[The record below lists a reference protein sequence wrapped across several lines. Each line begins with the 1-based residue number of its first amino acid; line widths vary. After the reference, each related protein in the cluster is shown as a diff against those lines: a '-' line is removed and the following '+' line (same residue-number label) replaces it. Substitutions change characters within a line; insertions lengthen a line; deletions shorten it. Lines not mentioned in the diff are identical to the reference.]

1 MSNKEQNITSNMET
15 EIVKSNRI
23 LSLSG
28 GGVKGIAELV
38 VLAEIEERTGK
49 SITELFPIITGTSVG
64 GLIAG
69 LLTIPKEPG
78 SSEPKYSAKQA
89 LEIFKEAAP
98 QIFPNELLSGV
109 KQVFTHKYSQKP
121 LEKILDDHLGGMRLS
136 EATSRL
142 MIPVTN
148 LNTDER
154 EVEVFDS
161 HNLFGTSG
169 HSDPSLKDVLLATT
183 AAPTYFKAVTN
194 ASAIAGT
201 SVSKEALYAYA
212 DGGLAANRP
221 AYEAL
226 KILKG
231 NNNREQQKE
240 ILDKTMVCSV
250 NFNDALNFHEAIPV
264 SDKSNEG
271 LTSNGVWKF
280 LKHVNPVVMV
290 CDGVLKLFETPN
302 NDGAIGWMSKGK
314 LIDRLMHASEENAT
328 SEVRSDLPSQD
339 EFYEVKLPITKET
352 SSLDDAKVK
361 NIAALEEVGRQYI
374 KEHEHQL
381 QKLCD
386 NLFHNYN
393 QEQNIK
399 AIASNISALDD
410 MIVADNNIDKV
421 IISEELAQ
429 KLGANLNEQQVANIE
444 TALANLSPKE
454 SEMLEAFLQS
464 LNNDQV
470 IALSQSLP
478 VIADGEFKNSSIGEF
493 STFQNK
499 FLQVFS
505 SIFNTQDE
513 FRSEVSFN
521 ATDEYTT
528 EVAYEGRGSELSH
541 HIDIGVEA

>member
-1 MSNKEQNITSNMET
+1 MSHKEQNVTSNIGT
-15 EIVKSNRI
+15 DIVKSNRI

-69 LLTIPKEPG
+69 LLTIPKESG
-78 SSEPKYSAKQA
+78 SSIPKYSAKEA

-98 QIFPNELLSGV
+98 QIFPDELLSGV
-109 KQVFTHKYSQKP
+109 KQIFTHKYSQKP
-121 LEKILDDHLGGMRLS
+121 LEKILDEHLGGMRLS

-194 ASAIAGT
+194 ASAIEGT
-201 SVSKEALYAYA
+201 SNPKEALYAYA

-231 NNNREQQKE
+231 NNNREQKKE
-240 ILDKTMVCSV
+240 ILDKTMVCSLD
-250 NFNDALNFHEAIPV
+250 FDDALNFHEAIPV
-264 SDKSNEG
+264 SDKP
-271 LTSNGVWKF
+271 TSNGIWKYIKYASPA
-280 LKHVNPVVMV
+280 LLIY
-290 CDGVLKLFETPN
+290 DGLSKLFESTHD
-302 NDGAIGWMSKGK
+302 DGAIGWMSKGK
-314 LIDRLMHASEENAT
+314 LIDRLMHASEENVNSA
-328 SEVRSDLPSQD
+328 VRSDLPGTD
-339 EFYEVKLPITKET
+339 EFIEVKLPITKET
-352 SSLDDAKVK
+352 SSLDNAKVK

-374 KEHEHQL
+374 KEHDQQL

-386 NLFHNYN
+386 NLLYHYN
-393 QEQNIK
+393 HEQNMEGDADTAATI
-399 AIASNISALDD
+399 DD
-410 MIVADNNIDKV
+410 MFVADKTIDKV

-429 KLGANLNEQQVANIE
+429 KLGANLNEQQVATIE
-444 TALANLSPKE
+444 RALASLSSKE
-454 SEMLEAFLQS
+454 SEMVEAFLQN

-470 IALSQSLP
+470 IALSKLLP
-478 VIADGEFKNSSIGEF
+478 VIADGEFKGTQIEEF
-493 STFQNK
+493 NIFQNK

-505 SIFNTQDE
+505 NMFTNQDE
-513 FRSEVSFN
+513 FGSAVSLN

-528 EVAYEGRGSELSH
+528 EVACDGRGSELSH
-541 HIDIGVEA
+541 HMDIGVEV

>member
-1 MSNKEQNITSNMET
+1 MNNKEQNITSNIDP

-38 VLAEIEERTGK
+38 VLAEIEQRTGK

-69 LLTIPKEPG
+69 LLTIPKESG
-78 SSEPKYSAKQA
+78 SSIAKYSAKEA

-98 QIFPNELLSGV
+98 QIFPDELLSGV

-212 DGGLAANRP
+212 DGGLSANRP

-231 NNNREQQKE
+231 NNSREQQKE
-240 ILDKTMVCSV
+240 ILDKTMVCSLD
-250 NFNDALNFHEAIPV
+250 FDDALNFHEAIPV
-264 SDKSNEG
+264 SDKP
-271 LTSNGVWKF
+271 TSNGIWKYI
-280 LKHVNPVVMV
+280 KYASPVLLIY
-290 CDGVLKLFETPN
+290 DGISKLFESTHD
-302 NDGAIGWMSKGK
+302 DGAIGWMSKGK
-314 LIDRLMHASEENAT
+314 LIDRLMHASEENA
-328 SEVRSDLPSQD
+328 SSAVRSDLPGTD
-339 EFYEVKLPITKET
+339 ELYEVKLPITKET
-352 SSLDDAKVK
+352 SSLDNAKVK

-374 KEHEHQL
+374 KEHASQL

-386 NLFHNYN
+386 NLLHNYN
-393 QEQNIK
+393 QAQNMK
-399 AIASNISALDD
+399 GDADTSYAPYD
-410 MIVADNNIDKV
+410 MFVADKTTDKV
-421 IISEELAQ
+421 IISEELVQ
-429 KLGANLNEQQVANIE
+429 KLGANLNEQQVATIE
-444 TALANLSPKE
+444 RALASLSSKE
-454 SEMLEAFLQS
+454 SEMVEAFLHN

-470 IALSQSLP
+470 IALSKLLP
-478 VIADGEFKNSSIGEF
+478 AIADGEFKGTQIEEMNI
-493 STFQNK
+493 FQNK

-505 SIFNTQDE
+505 NMFNTQDE
-513 FRSEVSFN
+513 FRPEVSLN
-521 ATDEYTT
+521 ATQEYTA
-528 EVAYEGRGSELSH
+528 EVACDGRGSELSH

>member
-1 MSNKEQNITSNMET
+1 MSNKEQNVTSNTET

-49 SITELFPIITGTSVG
+49 SISELFPIITGTSVG

-69 LLTIPKEPG
+69 LLTIPKESG
-78 SSEPKYSAKQA
+78 SNIPKYSAKEA
-89 LEIFKEAAP
+89 LDIFKEAVP
-98 QIFPNELLSGV
+98 QIFPDELLSGV
-109 KQVFTHKYSQKP
+109 KLVFTHKYSQKP
-121 LEKILDDHLGGMRLS
+121 LEKILDDHLEDMRLS

-161 HNLFGTSG
+161 HNLFGISG
-169 HSDPSLKDVLLATT
+169 HSDLSLKDVLLATT

-194 ASAIAGT
+194 VGAITGT
-201 SVSKEALYAYA
+201 SASKEALYAYA
-212 DGGLAANRP
+212 DGGLSANRP

-231 NNNREQQKE
+231 NNSREQQKA
-240 ILDKTMVCSV
+240 ILDKTMVCSLD
-250 NFNDALNFHEAIPV
+250 FDDALNFHEAIPL
-264 SDKSNEG
+264 SDESGGGITN
-271 LTSNGVWKF
+271 NGVWKF
-280 LKHVNPVVMV
+280 LKH
-290 CDGVLKLFETPN
+290 D

-314 LIDRLMHASEENAT
+314 LIDRLMHASEENVNSA
-328 SEVRSDLPSQD
+328 VRSDLPGQD
-339 EFYEVKLPITKET
+339 EFYEVKLPITKTT
-352 SSLDDAKVK
+352 SSLDNAKVK

-374 KEHEHQL
+374 KEYDPQL

-386 NLFHNYN
+386 NLLHNYN
-393 QEQNIK
+393 QEQNMNCN
-399 AIASNISALDD
+399 ACTEYVRDD
-410 MIVADNNIDKV
+410 LLVADNSINKV

-429 KLGANLNEQQVANIE
+429 KLGVNLNEQQVANIE

-464 LNNDQV
+464 FNNDQV
-470 IALSQSLP
+470 IALSNSLP
-478 VIADGEFKNSSIGEF
+478 VIADGEFQDTQLEEF
-493 STFQNK
+493 NIFQNK
-499 FLQVFS
+499 LLQVFS
-505 SIFNTQDE
+505 NMFNTQDE
-513 FRSEVSFN
+513 FGSEVSLN
-521 ATDEYTT
+521 ATQEYVA
-528 EVAYEGRGSELSH
+528 EVPCNGRGSELSH

>member
-1 MSNKEQNITSNMET
+1 MNNKEQNITSNIET

-49 SITELFPIITGTSVG
+49 SITELFPIITGTSVR

-69 LLTIPKEPG
+69 LLTIPKESG
-78 SSEPKYSAKQA
+78 SSIPKYTAKEV

-98 QIFPNELLSGV
+98 QIFPDELLSGV

-201 SVSKEALYAYA
+201 SIPQEALYAYA

-231 NNNREQQKE
+231 NNSREQQKE
-240 ILDKTMVCSV
+240 ILDKTMVCSLD
-250 NFNDALNFHEAIPV
+250 FDDALNFHEAIPV
-264 SDKSNEG
+264 SDKP
-271 LTSNGVWKF
+271 TSNGIGKYIKYASPA
-280 LKHVNPVVMV
+280 LLIY
-290 CDGVLKLFETPN
+290 DGISKLFESTN
-302 NDGAIGWMSKGK
+302 DDGAIGWMSKGK
-314 LIDRLMHASEENAT
+314 LIDRLMHASEENVNSA
-328 SEVRSDLPSQD
+328 VRSDLPGTD
-339 EFYEVKLPITKET
+339 EFYEVKLSITKET
-352 SSLDDAKVK
+352 SSLDNAKAQ

-374 KEHEHQL
+374 KEHALQL

-386 NLFHNYN
+386 NLLHNYN
-393 QEQNIK
+393 QEQNMQGD
-399 AIASNISALDD
+399 AVTSFALDD
-410 MIVADNNIDKV
+410 RLVADHNIDKV

-429 KLGANLNEQQVANIE
+429 KLGANLNAQQVAAIE
-444 TALANLSPKE
+444 TALSYLSPQE
-454 SEMLEAFLQS
+454 SEMVAAFLQS
-464 LNNDQV
+464 LDNDQV
-470 IALSQSLP
+470 IALSKSLP
-478 VIADGEFKNSSIGEF
+478 VIADGEFQDTQLGEF

-505 SIFNTQDE
+505 NMFNTQDE
-513 FRSEVSFN
+513 FGSEVSLN
-521 ATDEYTT
+521 ATQEYTT
-528 EVAYEGRGSELSH
+528 EVACDGRGSELSH

>member
-1 MSNKEQNITSNMET
+1 MNNKEQNITSNIET

-69 LLTIPKEPG
+69 LLTIPKEYG
-78 SSEPKYSAKQA
+78 SKEPKYSAKEA

-98 QIFPNELLSGV
+98 QIFPNEFLSGV

-121 LEKILDDHLGGMRLS
+121 LEKILDDHLGDMRLS

-154 EVEVFDS
+154 ELEVFDS

-194 ASAIAGT
+194 ASAITG
-201 SVSKEALYAYA
+201 SVLKEALYAYA
-212 DGGLAANRP
+212 DGGLSANRP

-231 NNNREQQKE
+231 NNSREQQKE
-240 ILDKTMVCSV
+240 ILDKTMVCSLD
-250 NFNDALNFHEAIPV
+250 FDDALNFHEAIPT
-264 SDKSNEG
+264 SDKSSGDIRN
-271 LTSNGVWKF
+271 NGVWKF

-290 CDGVLKLFETPN
+290 CDGLLKLFETPN

-314 LIDRLMHASEENAT
+314 LIDRLMHASEENA
-328 SEVRSDLPSQD
+328 SAAVKSDLPGLD
-339 EFYEVKLPITKET
+339 EFYEVKIPITKET
-352 SSLDDAKVK
+352 KSLDNAKVQ

-374 KEHEHQL
+374 KEHDPQL
-381 QKLCD
+381 QKLC
-386 NLFHNYN
+386 NTVLSHYN

-399 AIASNISALDD
+399 DHANTVAMQDD
-410 MIVADNNIDKV
+410 MLFTDTGIDKV

-429 KLGANLNEQQVANIE
+429 KLGANLNEQQVSTIE
-444 TALANLSPKE
+444 RALASLSPKE
-454 SEMLEAFLQS
+454 SEMVGAFLQN

-470 IALSQSLP
+470 IALSKSLP
-478 VIADGEFKNSSIGEF
+478 VISDGEFKDTQIEELNI
-493 STFQNK
+493 FQNK

-505 SIFNTQDE
+505 NMFSNQDE
-513 FRSEVSFN
+513 LGSELSLN
-521 ATDEYTT
+521 ATQEYTT
-528 EVAYEGRGSELSH
+528 EVACDGRGSELSH

>member
-1 MSNKEQNITSNMET
+1 MSNKEQNVTSNIET
-15 EIVKSNRI
+15 DIVKSNRI

-69 LLTIPKEPG
+69 LLTIPKESG
-78 SSEPKYSAKQA
+78 SSIPKYSVTEA

-98 QIFPNELLSGV
+98 QIFPDEYFSGV

-121 LEKILDDHLGGMRLS
+121 LEKILDEHLGGMRLS

-161 HNLFGTSG
+161 YNLFGTSG

-194 ASAIAGT
+194 ASAITGT
-201 SVSKEALYAYA
+201 STPQEALYAYA
-212 DGGLAANRP
+212 DGGISANRP

-231 NNNREQQKE
+231 NNSREQQKE
-240 ILDKTMVCSV
+240 ILDKTMVCSLD
-250 NFNDALNFHEAIPV
+250 FDDALNFHEAIPT
-264 SDKSNEG
+264 SDNSSGNI
-271 LTSNGVWKF
+271 TNNGVWKF

-290 CDGVLKLFETPN
+290 CDGLLKLFETPN

-314 LIDRLMHASEENAT
+314 LIDRLMHASEENA
-328 SEVRSDLPSQD
+328 SSAVRSDLPGSD

-352 SSLDDAKVK
+352 SSLDNAKVK

-374 KEHEHQL
+374 KEHAPQL

-386 NLFHNYN
+386 NLLHNYN
-393 QEQNIK
+393 QEQNMKIDDDTEYVR
-399 AIASNISALDD
+399 DD
-410 MIVADNNIDKV
+410 MFVANNNIDKV

-429 KLGANLNEQQVANIE
+429 KLGANLNEQQVATIE
-444 TALANLSPKE
+444 RALASLSSKE
-454 SEMLEAFLQS
+454 SEMVEAFLQN

-470 IALSQSLP
+470 IALSKSLP
-478 VIADGEFKNSSIGEF
+478 VIVDGEFKETELEEF
-493 STFQNK
+493 NIFQNK

-505 SIFNTQDE
+505 NMFTNQDE
-513 FRSEVSFN
+513 FGSEVSLN

-528 EVAYEGRGSELSH
+528 EVVCDGRGSELSH

>member
-1 MSNKEQNITSNMET
+1 MSNKEQNITSNIDP

-78 SSEPKYSAKQA
+78 SSESKYSAKEA
-89 LEIFKEAAP
+89 LEIFKAAAP
-98 QIFPNELLSGV
+98 QIFPDELLSGV

-314 LIDRLMHASEENAT
+314 LIDRLMHASEENA
-328 SEVRSDLPSQD
+328 SSAVRSDLPGTD
-339 EFYEVKLPITKET
+339 EFMEVKLPITKET
-352 SSLDDAKVK
+352 SSLDNAKVK

-374 KEHEHQL
+374 KEHDQQL

-386 NLFHNYN
+386 NLLHNYN

-399 AIASNISALDD
+399 GDAEYVRDD
-410 MIVADNNIDKV
+410 MFVVNNNIDKV

-429 KLGANLNEQQVANIE
+429 KLGANLNDQQVSTIE
-444 TALANLSPKE
+444 RALASLSPKE
-454 SEMLEAFLQS
+454 SEMVEAFLQN

-470 IALSQSLP
+470 IALSKPLP
-478 VIADGEFKNSSIGEF
+478 VIADGEFKDSSIGEF
-493 STFQNK
+493 NIFQNK

-505 SIFNTQDE
+505 NMFTNQDE
-513 FRSEVSFN
+513 FKSEVSLN
-521 ATDEYTT
+521 ATKEYTT
-528 EVAYEGRGSELSH
+528 EVVCDGRGSELSH

>member
-1 MSNKEQNITSNMET
+1 MSHKEQNVTSNIET
-15 EIVKSNRI
+15 DIVKSNRI

-69 LLTIPKEPG
+69 LLTIPKESG
-78 SSEPKYSAKQA
+78 SSIPKYSAKEA

-194 ASAIAGT
+194 ASAITGT

-212 DGGLAANRP
+212 DGGLGANRP

-231 NNNREQQKE
+231 NNSREQQKE
-240 ILDKTMVCSV
+240 ILDKTMVCSLD
-250 NFNDALNFHEAIPV
+250 FDDALNFHEAIPT
-264 SDKSNEG
+264 SDKSSGDITN
-271 LTSNGVWKF
+271 NGVWKF
-280 LKHVNPVVMV
+280 LKHVNPIVMV
-290 CDGVLKLFETPN
+290 CDGVMKLFETPN
-302 NDGAIGWMSKGK
+302 NDGAVGWMSKGK
-314 LIDRLMHASEENAT
+314 LIDRLMHASEENA
-328 SEVRSDLPSQD
+328 SSAVRSDLPGSD
-339 EFYEVKLPITKET
+339 ELYEVKLPITKET
-352 SSLDDAKVK
+352 SSLDNAKVQ

-374 KEHEHQL
+374 KEHALQL

-386 NLFHNYN
+386 NLLHNYN
-393 QEQNIK
+393 QEQNMESDADTAATI
-399 AIASNISALDD
+399 DD
-410 MIVADNNIDKV
+410 MFVANKTIDKV

-429 KLGANLNEQQVANIE
+429 KLGANLNEQQVATIAR
-444 TALANLSPKE
+444 ALASLSFKE
-454 SEMLEAFLQS
+454 SEMVEAFLHN

-470 IALSQSLP
+470 IALSKLLP
-478 VIADGEFKNSSIGEF
+478 VIADGEFNDTQIEEMNI
-493 STFQNK
+493 FQNK

-505 SIFNTQDE
+505 NMFTNQNE
-513 FRSEVSFN
+513 FKSEVSLN
-521 ATDEYTT
+521 AAQEYTT
-528 EVAYEGRGSELSH
+528 EVACDGRGSELSH

>member
-1 MSNKEQNITSNMET
+1 MSNKEQNITSNIET

-69 LLTIPKEPG
+69 LLTIPKELG
-78 SSEPKYSAKQA
+78 SNEPKYSAKEA

-98 QIFPNELLSGV
+98 QIFPDELLSGV

-148 LNTDER
+148 LNTDGR

-161 HNLFGTSG
+161 HNLFGESG
-169 HSDPSLKDVLLATT
+169 HSDPSLKDVLFATT

-201 SVSKEALYAYA
+201 SIPKEALYAYA
-212 DGGLAANRP
+212 DGGLSANRP

-231 NNNREQQKE
+231 NNSREQQKE
-240 ILDKTMVCSV
+240 ILDKTMVCSLD
-250 NFNDALNFHEAIPV
+250 FDDALNFHEAIPV
-264 SDKSNEG
+264 SDKSGGGITN
-271 LTSNGVWKF
+271 NGVWKF

-314 LIDRLMHASEENAT
+314 LIDRLMHASEENVNSA
-328 SEVRSDLPSQD
+328 VRSDLPSQD

-352 SSLDDAKVK
+352 SSLDNAKSQ
-361 NIAALEEVGRQYI
+361 NIAALEEAY
-374 KEHEHQL
+374 
-381 QKLCD
+381 
-386 NLFHNYN
+386 
-393 QEQNIK
+393 
-399 AIASNISALDD
+399 ASS
-410 MIVADNNIDKV
+410 
-421 IISEELAQ
+421 
-429 KLGANLNEQQVANIE
+429 
-444 TALANLSPKE
+444 
-454 SEMLEAFLQS
+454 
-464 LNNDQV
+464 
-470 IALSQSLP
+470 
-478 VIADGEFKNSSIGEF
+478 
-493 STFQNK
+493 
-499 FLQVFS
+499 
-505 SIFNTQDE
+505 
-513 FRSEVSFN
+513 
-521 ATDEYTT
+521 
-528 EVAYEGRGSELSH
+528 
-541 HIDIGVEA
+541 